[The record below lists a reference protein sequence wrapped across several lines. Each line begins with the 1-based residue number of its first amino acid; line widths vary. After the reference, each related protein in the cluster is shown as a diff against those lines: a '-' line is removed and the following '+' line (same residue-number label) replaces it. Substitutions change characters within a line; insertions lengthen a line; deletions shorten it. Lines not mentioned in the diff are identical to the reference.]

1 MDNTAQ
7 EQAKL
12 LLFVLIQR
20 HWAMHGESLSGLFK
34 SMPGSLPAQM
44 NRQVQG
50 MESERDGMRKAI
62 LLHGILK
69 SLIGHQVDRIITQLS
84 LSSSSALNRSGNSSL
99 VQEDFEQSL
108 QQLTSAAKILY
119 GSPVILVDEVLSRYS
134 MPSDEGPSDLKSR
147 PPSAI
152 HIVTGLSPRLTPR
165 ASPRPL
171 GPSSLS
177 IKEAQRQQDAQIIKL
192 FNMLKQKMPELSR
205 SYLADHPSI
214 GGLGRRSMAARAAVV
229 AKRDPDDDD
238 VTFVSPDPTLLPAGS
253 VTMMAP
259 GGRQRSAELMSL
271 GRSVSFAALSPFPDQ
286 LLDEEIELL
295 NRPDVE
301 EAEDPNKLVVMG
313 KKTSGVPS
321 LA

>member
-12 LLFVLIQR
+12 LLFILIQR

-34 SMPGSLPAQM
+34 SMPGSLSAQM

-69 SLIGHQVDRIITQLS
+69 SLIGYQMDRIITQLS
-84 LSSSSALNRSGNSSL
+84 FSSSSAFNRPGNSSL

-108 QQLTSAAKILY
+108 HQLTSAAKILY

-134 MPSDEGPSDLKSR
+134 KPSEEGPSDLKSR
-147 PPSAI
+147 PPSATNL
-152 HIVTGLSPRLTPR
+152 VTGLSPRLTPR
-165 ASPRPL
+165 ASPRPQ

-177 IKEAQRQQDAQIIKL
+177 IKEMQRQQDAQIIKL

-205 SYLADHPSI
+205 SFLADHPSI
-214 GGLGRRSMAARAAVV
+214 GGFGRRSLAARAVV
-229 AKRDPDDDD
+229 AAKRDPDDDD

-253 VTMMAP
+253 VTAVGK
-259 GGRQRSAELMSL
+259 GGGQRSTELMTL
-271 GRSVSFAALSPFPDQ
+271 GRSVSFFALSPLPDQ
-286 LLDEEIELL
+286 LLDEEIDLL
-295 NRPDVE
+295 NRPDMK
-301 EAEDPNKLVVMG
+301 EAEDPNELVVMG